1 MEPRVRL
8 FRIWNLVAVLVHLVP
23 FIMTLHRAPDQSEIV
38 CRDLILLQHRKNGL
52 ERAAERSCKIFRA
65 ENRAVE
71 SLHQVHELLHLLG
84 LTLGIVGVA
93 LLDLEHL
100 GLQHLHTGRR
110 LGRLE
115 HERRQQQT
123 DDDHQ
128 DNDGQAPVDRKG
140 LDELEQLEKDVNDP
154 IPHVI
159 FPPIASAR

>member
-1 MEPRVRL
+1 MRQVAQKCKQGDEDRHLNQKRQAAGQ
-8 FRIWNLVAVLVHLVP
+8 RIELVLAV
-23 FIMTLHRAPDQSEIV
+23 
-38 CRDLILLQHRKNGL
+38 
-52 ERAAERSCKIFRA
+52 
-65 ENRAVE
+65 
-71 SLHQVHELLHLLG
+71 ELLHLLG